1 MSLTLSLA
9 LSFALA
15 LAPPGPLPWPLPCL
29 ALAPGFA
36 LPGPRPKPCPDPTSR
51 TQVSLADDLSA
62 VLSEW
67 CTTVQLT
74 DEAKIAKVEAAL
86 RTRLDAALAQAWQEQ
101 EEELQAG
108 GTNNAISAPPGVA

>member
-1 MSLTLSLA
+1 M
-9 LSFALA
+9 
-15 LAPPGPLPWPLPCL
+15 
-29 ALAPGFA
+29 
-36 LPGPRPKPCPDPTSR
+36 
-51 TQVSLADDLSA
+51 
-62 VLSEW
+62 
-67 CTTVQLT
+67 QLT